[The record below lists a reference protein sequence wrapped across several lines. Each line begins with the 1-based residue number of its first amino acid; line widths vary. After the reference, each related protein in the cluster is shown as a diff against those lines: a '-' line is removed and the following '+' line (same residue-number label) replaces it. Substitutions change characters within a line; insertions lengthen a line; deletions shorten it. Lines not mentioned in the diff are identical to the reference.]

1 MDLDADSLLCC
12 REVIIKTGGCDGENT
27 VCCLRRQNHSIV
39 IADCGEVGIAYIG
52 RYRVSIHRVLH
63 NIAINPK
70 ALTLVR
76 SYHLVITDPLS
87 ALLSL

>member
-1 MDLDADSLLCC
+1 MERTRYAVFDVKITVLL
-12 REVIIKTGGCDGENT
+12 
-27 VCCLRRQNHSIV
+27 LRI
-39 IADCGEVGIAYIG
+39 CGEVGIAYIG
-52 RYRVSIHRVLH
+52 RYRVSIHRVPR